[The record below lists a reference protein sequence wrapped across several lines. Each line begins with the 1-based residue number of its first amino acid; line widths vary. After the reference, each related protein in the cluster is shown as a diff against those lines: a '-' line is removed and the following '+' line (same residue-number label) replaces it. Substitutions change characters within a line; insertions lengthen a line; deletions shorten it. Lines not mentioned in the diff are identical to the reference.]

1 MEFNT
6 LLNNLDFSELVSTK
20 VKLLK
25 SGKDRYKGLSP
36 FTSEKTPSFYVD
48 NNARTWY
55 CFSSGKGGGVLDYIS
70 EVEGLD
76 KSASIEFLKE
86 YLNIEDEEK
95 VEHGHDF
102 KIKRLMMTAHHFFI
116 KQSEKAIDYLVKRG
130 IDRDSAELIVN
141 SYEIGFCDS
150 NSIFNYL
157 KASGVEEDT
166 MVRSGIFYEDGN
178 CRYINRITI
187 PIKNE
192 YGKIISFTGRDVTG
206 EAKSKYMHGKGSSV
220 FKKSNLVWNLSTVRK
235 MISEQD
241 RVVIC
246 EGQMDA
252 IAVTEAGIP
261 AVSILGSKI
270 SETQLKLIAKITNNI
285 YMLFDSDKAGEEG
298 LLQSFKMISDMDL
311 ESVFYSVT
319 LPKGKDPDDYI
330 RENGIQSFNS
340 LIDEAKP
347 DTSYIIKILIE
358 KNVKKN
364 DTNKS
369 GIIRRILSELHPYMK
384 KAYTYRALD
393 MIERLSQELGLSR
406 KELQSWAESGAK
418 FGHTKST
425 FNKIEQIQFP
435 APMYERRILYSIL
448 KDPILINKFHG
459 TGLSIFDFESQFVSK
474 IIDLVKPDLSTNELL
489 DILKTRLSKEEYDLT
504 VAFLSQGLLESEID
518 TALDIL
524 RAKVKFRVK
533 KAATDF
539 LGRPITTSEAELKR
553 VVGDVVRYG
562 KEPF

>member
-1 MEFNT
+1 MDFTKILNT
-6 LLNNLDFSELVSTK
+6 LDFAELVATK
-20 VKLLK
+20 VKLSK

-48 NNARTWY
+48 NSAKTWY
-55 CFSSGKGGGVLDYIS
+55 CFSSGKGGGVLDYVA
-70 EVEGLD
+70 EVENLD
-76 KSASIEFLKE
+76 KHGAIEFLKE
-86 YLNIEDEEK
+86 YVGFDDSSEDE
-95 VEHGHDF
+95 HSLDF
-102 KIKRLMMTAHHFFI
+102 KLRKLMSIAHKFFV
-116 KQSEKAIDYLVKRG
+116 KNDEKAVNYFASRG
-130 IDRDSAELIVN
+130 MSPDDASLIVN
-141 SYEIGFCDS
+141 SYEIGFCE
-150 NSIFNYL
+150 NNNVYNYL
-157 KASGVEEDT
+157 KAAGVEEDT
-166 MVRSGIFYEDGN
+166 MVRSGLFYDDGT
-178 CRYINRITI
+178 CRYINRVTI

-206 EAKSKYMHGKGSSV
+206 EAKSKYMHGKTSPI
-220 FKKSNLVWNLSTVRK
+220 FKKSNLVWNLSDVRK
-235 MISEQD
+235 LISEQD
-241 RVVIC
+241 RVIVC

-270 SETQLKLIAKITNNI
+270 SENQLRLISKLTNNI

-298 LLQSFKMISDMDL
+298 LLQSFKMISELEL

-319 LPKGKDPDDYI
+319 LPGGKDPDDFI
-330 RENGIQSFNS
+330 REKGVESFNA

-347 DTSYIIKILIE
+347 DTSHIIKILIE

-369 GIIRRILSELHPYMK
+369 GIIRRILAELQPYMK
-384 KAYTYRALD
+384 KSYTYRALD

-406 KELQSWAESGAK
+406 KELQNWAEAGTK

-425 FNKIEQIQFP
+425 FTKIEQIQFP
-435 APMYERRILYSIL
+435 APVYERRILYALL
-448 KDPILINKFHG
+448 KDSTLMNKFEG
-459 TGLSIFDFESQFVSK
+459 SGLSIFDFESQFVSR
-474 IIDLVKPDLSTNELL
+474 IVDLIKPGLSTNEILG
-489 DILKTRLSKEEYDLT
+489 ILKEALSKDEYDLV
-504 VAFLSQGLLESEID
+504 VAFVSQGLLESDID

-524 RAKVKFRVK
+524 KAKVRFRVK

-539 LGRPITTSEAELKR
+539 LGRPIKSTEVELKR
-553 VVGDVVRYG
+553 VVGDVIRYG

>member
-1 MEFNT
+1 MEFST
-6 LLNNLDFSELVSTK
+6 LLNGLDFAEFVSTK
-20 VKLLK
+20 VKLSK

-55 CFSSGKGGGVLDYIS
+55 CFSSGKGGGVLDYIA
-70 EVEGLD
+70 EIEGLD
-76 KSASIEFLKE
+76 RSGAVEFLKE
-86 YLNIEDEEK
+86 YLGIENSEK
-95 VEHGHDF
+95 DDQSTDF
-102 KIKRLMMTAHHFFI
+102 KIRNLMLISHRFFL
-116 KQSEKAIDYLVKRG
+116 KQSEKAIDYLEKRG
-130 IDRDSAELIVN
+130 FSRDDAELIVN
-141 SYEIGFCDS
+141 SYEIGFCE
-150 NSIFNYL
+150 NNNIQNYL
-157 KASGVEEDT
+157 RSSGVEEDT
-166 MVRSGIFYEDGN
+166 MVRSGIFYEEGT
-178 CRYINRITI
+178 CRYINRITM

-206 EAKSKYMHGKGSSV
+206 EAKSKYMHGKGSSI
-220 FKKSNLVWNLSTVRK
+220 FKKSNIVWNLSNVRK

-241 RVVIC
+241 RVVVC

-270 SETQLKLIAKITNNI
+270 SEAQLKSIAKITNNI

-298 LLQSFKMISDMDL
+298 LLQSFKMISDLEL

-319 LPKGKDPDDYI
+319 LPSGKDPDEFI
-330 RENGIQSFNS
+330 KEKGIKSFNN

-347 DTSYIIKILIE
+347 DTSHIIKILIE
-358 KNVKKN
+358 KNIKKN

-369 GIIRRILSELHPYMK
+369 GIIRRILSELQPYMK

-406 KELQSWAESGAK
+406 KELQSWADAGAK
-418 FGHTKST
+418 FGHTQST

-435 APMYERRILYSIL
+435 APVYERRIMYAIL
-448 KDPILINKFHG
+448 KNPLLINKFHG

-474 IIDLVKPDLSTNELL
+474 VVDLIKPDLSTNEIL
-489 DILKTRLSKEEYDLT
+489 DILKTELTKEEYDLT
-504 VAFLSQGLLESEID
+504 VAFLSQGLLESDID

-539 LGRPITTSEAELKR
+539 LGRPITSTEGELKR

>member
-1 MEFNT
+1 MDFNS
-6 LLNNLDFSELVSTK
+6 LLNNLDFAELVASR
-20 VKLLK
+20 VRLSK

-70 EVEGLD
+70 EVENLD
-76 KSASIEFLKE
+76 RSGSIEFLKE
-86 YLNIEDEEK
+86 YLGFEDIEEEQG
-95 VEHGHDF
+95 VDF
-102 KIKRLMMTAHHFFI
+102 KIKKLMLIAHKFFT
-116 KQSEKAIDYLVKRG
+116 KQNEKAIDYLKSRG
-130 IDRDSAELIVN
+130 INSGDAELIVN
-141 SYEIGFCDS
+141 SYEIGFCENNNI
-150 NSIFNYL
+150 NSYL
-157 KASGVEEDT
+157 RAAGVEEDT
-166 MVRSGIFYEDGN
+166 MVRSGLFYDDGT

-206 EAKSKYMHGKGSSV
+206 DAKSKYMHGKSSSV
-220 FKKSNLVWNLSTVRK
+220 FKKSNIVWNLSDVRK

-241 RVVIC
+241 RVVVC

-270 SETQLKLIAKITNNI
+270 SENQLRLIAKITNNI

-298 LLQSFKMISDMDL
+298 LLQSFKMISEMELD
-311 ESVFYSVT
+311 SVFYSVI
-319 LPKGKDPDDYI
+319 LPGSKDPDEFI
-330 RENGIQSFNS
+330 REKGIKSFIS
-340 LIDEAKP
+340 LIDEANP
-347 DTSYIIKILIE
+347 DTSHVIKILIE

-369 GIIRRILSELHPYMK
+369 GIIRRILSELQPYMK
-384 KAYTYRALD
+384 KSYTYRALD

-435 APMYERRILYSIL
+435 APVYERRILYSIL
-448 KDPILINKFHG
+448 KNPLLINKFYG
-459 TGLSIFDFESQFVSK
+459 TGLSIFDFESQFVSRV
-474 IIDLVKPDLSTNELL
+474 IDLIKPDLSTNEIL
-489 DILKTRLSKEEYDLT
+489 DILKPKLSREEYDLLL
-504 VAFLSQGLLESEID
+504 AFLSQGLLESDID

-524 RAKVKFRVK
+524 RAKVRFRVK

-539 LGRPITTSEAELKR
+539 LGRPINSTEAELKR